1 MKRSALCI
9 AVIFSILFFSCA
21 TSPHLPVPGEGAAV
35 KKSLSLEYLSI
46 ADAYNE
52 LAKYDKAAQYYLLAM
67 KNKKVYWSAYYK
79 LGRCYAMSK
88 NWTEARKVYSSL
100 LKRDPDNVSI
110 RMSLAYIYAMEGN
123 LKSAEA
129 IYELLC
135 KENPDNADILVNYI
149 DVLIAS
155 EKYETAELKLSE
167 MKEKFSD
174 NKTISVFEKKLEE
187 LNPKDIGL
195 EESDRDAAEITE
207 ESEAEMTESLL
218 SE

>member
-1 MKRSALCI
+1 MNRFAVGIS
-9 AVIFSILFFSCA
+9 VIFSVIFFSCA
-21 TSPHLPVPGEGAAV
+21 TSVHLPVPGEGAAV
-35 KKSLSLEYLSI
+35 KKSLSIEYMSI

-67 KNKKVYWSAYYK
+67 KNKKLYWSAYYK

-88 NWTEARKVYSSL
+88 NWTEARKVYSAL
-100 LKRDPDNVSI
+100 LKRDPDNVSV

-129 IYELLC
+129 IYELLY
-135 KENPDNADILVNYI
+135 KENPDNSDVLINYI

-155 EKYETAELKLSE
+155 EKYEAAEQSLSE

-174 NKTISVFEKKLEE
+174 NKTISVFEKKLQE
-187 LNPKDIGL
+187 LNPKEVEL
-195 EESDRDAAEITE
+195 EESDKDAAEITE
-207 ESEAEMTESLL
+207 ESDAESAENFVTE
-218 SE
+218 